1 MKTLIAALTL
11 VTLVIGPAFFTSAHA
26 APRHE
31 RGDAAAQNS
40 GGTYHGYPLSESGT
54 GTTAGNAG
62 AMEMRRADAP
72 SRQRT
77 SVLLRRAKQV
87 TQVQS

>member
-26 APRHE
+26 ARVTSASMPPHKTR
-31 RGDAAAQNS
+31 AAPITDIRSA
-40 GGTYHGYPLSESGT
+40 SGT

-62 AMEMRRADAP
+62 AMEMRCADAP
-72 SRQRT
+72 SRRRT
-77 SVLLRRAKQV
+77 SVLPRRAKQV